1 MVTPFVDRIVS
12 YFLPDMF
19 TRRLFHWSTPNHLNP
34 VISTSAYT
42 CIDLIV
48 PIQKIVVDMTVEMT
62 SLLSGILEDV
72 LRQQNT

>member
-12 YFLPDMF
+12 YFLSDMF
-19 TRRLFHWSTPNHLNP
+19 IRRLFHWSTPNHLNP

-42 CIDLIV
+42 CMDLIV
-48 PIQKIVVDMTVEMT
+48 LIVVDMTVEMT

>member
-1 MVTPFVDRIVS
+1 MVTPFIDRIVS

-19 TRRLFHWSTPNHLNP
+19 IRRLFHWSTPNHLNP

-42 CIDLIV
+42 CMDLIV
-48 PIQKIVVDMTVEMT
+48 PIQKIEVDMTGI
-62 SLLSGILEDV
+62 LSGILEDV